1 SAGSS
6 AISSGSARPAAG
18 SSSVWR
24 AIAQAC
30 STVARKLSSRRSP
43 VLALPLRLPKYTVT
57 PMPRSRVDS
66 SVSTSPMRTST
77 FSPCSS
83 LQLTSAWLAPCPL
96 HMASSR
102 SATSARR
109 SRRAT
114 LSGSGLSM
122 DYPCEMRGR
131 DDETGEFHA
140 PSRSEQRRAAL
151 DVLALGET
159 LAGLP
164 PARLAKLPVP
174 ESLLP
179 HIEDARRITSHVARK
194 RQLGFL
200 AKQMRREDEAVL
212 EAIRDALEAGGE
224 SARKETA
231 LLPRVEAA

>member
-1 SAGSS
+1 
-6 AISSGSARPAAG
+6 
-18 SSSVWR
+18 
-24 AIAQAC
+24 
-30 STVARKLSSRRSP
+30 
-43 VLALPLRLPKYTVT
+43 
-57 PMPRSRVDS
+57 
-66 SVSTSPMRTST
+66 
-77 FSPCSS
+77 
-83 LQLTSAWLAPCPL
+83 
-96 HMASSR
+96 
-102 SATSARR
+102 
-109 SRRAT
+109 
-114 LSGSGLSM
+114 M

-231 LLPRVEAA
+231 LLHRVEAARDNLLDGGDAALAGFLEAHPGAERQRLRQLVRNALDERARGKPPKAYRELFRELKALMSG